1 MTTTVDYSL
10 QIPIIDEAETLVF
23 GGGPAG
29 IGAAV
34 GAARNGADTMLIER
48 FGFLGGNATASLV
61 GPFMTSFSHD
71 GKRQVVGG
79 VFDELVRRMAVSG
92 AAIHPSEVRAGS
104 SYAGFRNFGH
114 DHVTPFDPEIM
125 KMESLSL
132 VSDAGSRLRLHT
144 SFVDVLPQDDGSW
157 LAIVFGKGGM
167 KAIRAQNLVDCTA
180 DADVAVSAGVA
191 TEVGRAEDGLTQ
203 PMTLFFRVANVDGES
218 VKRYLDEHPEE
229 GEKPFSTIVEQARK
243 RGEFDIPRDKIGI
256 YETTTPGVW
265 RVNTTR
271 IQRLSGLD
279 PAELTIAEVEG
290 RRQVAQLMQ
299 FFRAH
304 MPGFKNA
311 ALLDTA
317 TQIGV
322 RETRRIVGEYVLT
335 EEDVLSGR
343 SFPDT
348 IAWNAYP
355 MDVHSPTDSGGG
367 ATFAMDK
374 ADQLPDHH
382 EIPFGSLLPRSVDGV
397 MVAGRC
403 ISATHV
409 ALGAVRVMPPSFA
422 MGQAAGTA
430 AAQSLKSGERLR
442 DIDRQKLRATLMS
455 QGAILE

>member
-1 MTTTVDYSL
+1 MTTIEYSQ
-10 QIPIIDEAETLVF
+10 QIPIIDEAQTLVF

-34 GAARNGADTMLIER
+34 GAARNGSDTLLVER

-71 GKRQVVGG
+71 GKRQIIGG
-79 VFDELVRRMAVSG
+79 VFDELVRRMAKND

-104 SYAGFRNFGH
+104 SYSGFRTFGH

-132 VSDAGSRLRLHT
+132 VADAGARLRLHT
-144 SFVDVLPQDDGSW
+144 SFVDVIPQDDGSW

-167 KAIRAQNLVDCTA
+167 KAIRGQNLVDCTA
-180 DADVAVSAGVA
+180 DADVAVSAGVD
-191 TEVGRAEDGLTQ
+191 TEVGRSADGLTQ
-203 PMTLFFRVANVDGES
+203 PMTLFFRVANVDGEA
-218 VKRYLDEHPEE
+218 VQRYLDDHPEE
-229 GEKPFSTIVEQARK
+229 GEKPFSTLIERARE

-256 YETTTPGVW
+256 YETPTPGVW

-279 PAELTIAEVEG
+279 PAELTQAEVEG
-290 RRQVAQLMQ
+290 RRQVAQLVR
-299 FFRAH
+299 FFRTY
-304 MPGFKNA
+304 MPGFEQV

-317 TQIGV
+317 AQIGV
-322 RETRRIVGEYVLT
+322 RETRRIVGEYVLND
-335 EEDVLSGR
+335 EDVLSGR

-355 MDVHSPTDSGGG
+355 MDVHSPTSDGGG
-367 ATFAMDK
+367 ATFAIDK
-374 ADQLPDHH
+374 ADELPDHH
-382 EIPFGSLLPRSVDGV
+382 EIPFGCLLPAAVDGV
-397 MVAGRC
+397 VVAGRC
-403 ISATHV
+403 ISATHE

-430 AAQSLKSGERLR
+430 AALSLRAGQELR
-442 DIDRQKLRATLMS
+442 HIDRQHLRETLMS